1 VRARARAKE
10 VRKPKVEKYR
20 REASIRHDMQASDR
34 GGRGKKGGRNSLSFS
49 PREEISPLLPR
60 RE

>member
-1 VRARARAKE
+1 VRAKE

-20 REASIRHDMQASDR
+20 REASIRHDMQASDSGGGGSR
-34 GGRGKKGGRNSLSFS
+34 GEGLPLSLSLS
-49 PREEISPLLPR
+49 EKGRDLCLARAR